1 MDAENS
7 GPTETLGESLR
18 WGFGNDSSS
27 CYQKSRL
34 KLELYSNC
42 LDHGRQVRNK
52 GEWGFIATLPSHFWL
67 PAVPSLTYL
76 KCALGCVL
84 SPECLHQVWGGDLQ
98 QPPTPCMALQNLHR
112 AERGEWTGPLR
123 LLEPI
128 VSVLWGQGAKWKI
141 SIHQDR
147 SNSAQLPWLHLLP
160 LLLQVWKRSGAWFF
174 KGFPKQVLPQPM
186 PIKKNK
192 PQQPV
197 SEPVPA
203 APEQP
208 TPEPKH
214 PARAPTRGRKIQL
227 LLSGPR
233 TDLG

>member
-7 GPTETLGESLR
+7 GPTETLGESLH
-18 WGFGNDSSS
+18 WGLGNDSSS

-34 KLELYSNC
+34 KLELYSNWPWSWEAGEEQ
-42 LDHGRQVRNK
+42 GRM
-52 GEWGFIATLPSHFWL
+52 GLHCHPSSHFWL

-98 QPPTPCMALQNLHR
+98 QPPTPCVALQNLHR
-112 AERGEWTGPLR
+112 AERGEWTGPIW
-123 LLEPI
+123 LLEPT
-128 VSVLWGQGAKWKI
+128 VSVLWGQGAEWKI

-147 SNSAQLPWLHLLP
+147 SNSAQLPCLHLLP
-160 LLLQVWKRSGAWFF
+160 LLVQVWKRSGAWFF

-233 TDLG
+233 ADLG